1 MATNI
6 VSSVYFLIVLLGNQ
20 INFQVNGISSSP
32 HVSQTQFM
40 DFSFWNL
47 TEYECPAL

>member
-6 VSSVYFLIVLLGNQ
+6 VSSIYFLIVLLGNQ
-20 INFQVNGISSSP
+20 INFLVNGISSP